1 MVWLPVFPGLLE
13 RWALPGMV
21 EEFSG
26 WGAPQYWDDE
36 RYVSLDVKRRIVP
49 DVEDEVPWDMFILFG
64 PEATWRTAEE
74 HVLGWGE
81 PVIYEAKRLEALLS
95 EIPGGSGGP

>member
-13 RWALPGMV
+13 RWALPRMV

-36 RYVSLDVKRRIVP
+36 QYVSLDVKRRIVP

-74 HVLGWGE
+74 YVLGWGE
-81 PVIYEAKRLEALLS
+81 PVIYEAERLQALLS
-95 EIPGGSGGP
+95 QIPR